1 MNKSNDNSDKIKQLI
16 DEIAPFLAADGGKIE
31 FIKYE
36 NKIVYVRLSGA
47 CENCNL
53 IGYTLNDGILNYL
66 KEQIPEIKDVINIPV

>member
-16 DEIAPFLAADGGKIE
+16 DEIAPFLVADGGNIE

-36 NKIVYVRLSGA
+36 NKIVYVHLSGA

-66 KEQIPEIKDVINIPV
+66 KEQIPEIEDVINIPV

>member
-1 MNKSNDNSDKIKQLI
+1 MNTEEQIKKLI
-16 DEIAPFLAADGGKIE
+16 EEITPFLNADGGNVE

-53 IGYTLNDGILNYL
+53 IDYTLKDGILNYL
-66 KEQIPEIKDVINIPV
+66 KEHIDEIEDVINVPV